1 LLKMMIVC
9 RRNPSLSRA
18 QFFQHLRHAH
28 WPLIQRHPSVLDA
41 LPGYVQNHTV
51 LPEQG
56 VDLSAPLKLAVER
69 DSVIELAFDGVAGIN
84 RLLSIPAYMQH
95 IRPDEA
101 HFNDLEKNIMVLTNA
116 ATVFRA
122 SVVGRCKRFD
132 FIRRSLSVD
141 ASTFRFKLDSHSHAL
156 ALDPIYTSHIDRQVD
171 NIVAT
176 SEMNGGFGE
185 GAFDAVREVWSTSF
199 AALSLMAGRSIADY
213 ADPERSFSIFA
224 TEFTMHGSI
233 D

>member
-1 LLKMMIVC
+1 VMKMMIVC

-18 QFFQHLRHAH
+18 QFFRHLRHVH

-41 LPGYVQNHTV
+41 LPGYVQNYTV

-56 VDLSAPLKLAVER
+56 IDLSAPLELAVER

-84 RLLSIPAYMQH
+84 RLLSVPVYMQY

-101 HFNDLEKNIMVLTNA
+101 YFNDLQNNIMVLTNA
-116 ATVFRA
+116 SAVFRA
-122 SVVGRCKRFD
+122 PPVGRCKRFD
-132 FIRRSLSVD
+132 FIRRSPAVD
-141 ASTFRFKLDSHSHAL
+141 ASTFRYKLDSHSHAL
-156 ALDPIYTSHIDRQVD
+156 ALDPIYTSHIDRHVD

-176 SEMNGGFGE
+176 AEMNAGFGG

-199 AALSLMAGRSIADY
+199 AALSLMASRSVADY

-224 TEFTMHGSI
+224 TEFPMHGSV